1 MPPLIQH
8 LQTHLPGYMVPRR
21 LIILESLPLTPS
33 GKIDRRALPQPQADH
48 RDETDYEPPQT
59 PLQRAIADIW
69 SDLLQ
74 VEQVGI
80 HDNFFALGGHSLL
93 ATRLVSRLRDRFAVE
108 FPLHK
113 LFQAA
118 TVADLSY
125 YIQHLENHET
135 APIEAA
141 PRDVDLPASFV
152 QQSLWYLQQF
162 DEANTTYNMP
172 IALEMEGSLN
182 IEGLQ
187 FSLTKLVARHESLR
201 TIFQENKEQIV
212 QIITPARDVKLP
224 IIDLTQ
230 QSKEAQKTAVT
241 NHITQELNQPFDL
254 SRGPLLRATLLKL
267 SPSSHILL
275 LTVHHIV
282 ADGWSISVMV
292 QDIAATYSAFTQGNK
307 RDLPDLPIQY
317 ADFSYWQQNQL
328 NNDRLAQLL
337 AYWTQQLAGVPPL
350 LELPIA
356 QPRPPAL
363 TFRGEMH
370 TFEIPADLTRQL
382 KALSHEAG
390 TTLFMT
396 LLAAFATLLYRYSS
410 QTDIVIGSPVANRN
424 RHEFETLVGFF
435 VNTIVMR
442 LDLSNTPR
450 FIELLNQT
458 RQVALDAYTHQE
470 MPFEKLVEA
479 LQPERNLTH
488 MPIFQTMF
496 ILQNNALESFELP
509 GLFANP
515 VSIERNTAKFDLT
528 LEIVDDREKLHG
540 AFEYNSDLFRR
551 ESIERMG
558 AHWQNLLAAIV
569 RRPDTPVSRLPLL
582 SPAEQS
588 QLLTAW
594 NQTQTEMP
602 PLDGL
607 HHRVETQV
615 MRTPDQVAVSCQ
627 GQTLTY
633 RALNRRAN
641 QLAHHL
647 QSLGVQPETPVGIAV
662 TRSLNMVV
670 GILAILK
677 AGGAYVPLD
686 PAYPQ
691 ERLAYML
698 ADTRLPLIL
707 TETALRAQLPAT
719 EAQHVLLDEIDR
731 HIRHLPQHNPAVDV
745 QPEHLAYV
753 LYTSGSTGQP
763 KGVAISHQG
772 PLALINWA
780 QSFFTPAQRRG
791 VLAATSINFDLS
803 VFELFLPLSCGGTA
817 IIAPDVLHLPH
828 LPEASA
834 VTLVNTVPSVMTEL
848 LRLAPLPPTVTAV
861 NLAGEPLHNAL
872 VQQLYAQPGVKA
884 VYNLYGPSEDTTYS
898 TYAAHA
904 KGSTTEPTIGRPL
917 NNTTAYLLDEWL
929 QPVPI
934 GVPGELYLGGQ
945 GLARGY
951 FNQPGLTADRFIPHP
966 FSELPGARL
975 YRTGDMARYLPE
987 GELVFLGRRDQQV
1000 KMRGFRIELGEIE
1013 AVLKEHPLVVD
1024 TAVTLRQDNGEKA
1037 LVAYIVCAG
1046 QTSDETLSELRQ
1058 HLQTHLPGYMVP
1070 RRLIILESLPLTPSG
1085 KIDRRALPQPQAD
1098 HRDEFDYE
1106 PPQTP
1111 LQQAIADIWSDLL
1124 QVEQVGIHDNFFA
1137 LGGHSLLATRLVS
1150 RLRDRFAVELSLRR
1164 LLEMPTIA
1172 AMSEHIDALLY
1183 WREGEAQP
1191 AAETS
1196 MIDWEEGTI

>member
-1 MPPLIQH
+1 
-8 LQTHLPGYMVPRR
+8 
-21 LIILESLPLTPS
+21 
-33 GKIDRRALPQPQADH
+33 
-48 RDETDYEPPQT
+48 
-59 PLQRAIADIW
+59 
-69 SDLLQ
+69 
-74 VEQVGI
+74 
-80 HDNFFALGGHSLL
+80 
-93 ATRLVSRLRDRFAVE
+93 
-108 FPLHK
+108 
-113 LFQAA
+113 
-118 TVADLSY
+118 
-125 YIQHLENHET
+125 
-135 APIEAA
+135 
-141 PRDVDLPASFV
+141 
-152 QQSLWYLQQF
+152 
-162 DEANTTYNMP
+162 
-172 IALEMEGSLN
+172 
-182 IEGLQ
+182 
-187 FSLTKLVARHESLR
+187 
-201 TIFQENKEQIV
+201 
-212 QIITPARDVKLP
+212 
-224 IIDLTQ
+224 
-230 QSKEAQKTAVT
+230 
-241 NHITQELNQPFDL
+241 
-254 SRGPLLRATLLKL
+254 
-267 SPSSHILL
+267 
-275 LTVHHIV
+275 
-282 ADGWSISVMV
+282 
-292 QDIAATYSAFTQGNK
+292 
-307 RDLPDLPIQY
+307 
-317 ADFSYWQQNQL
+317 
-328 NNDRLAQLL
+328 
-337 AYWTQQLAGVPPL
+337 
-350 LELPIA
+350 
-356 QPRPPAL
+356 
-363 TFRGEMH
+363 MH

-763 KGVAISHQG
+763 KG
-772 PLALINWA
+772 
-780 QSFFTPAQRRG
+780 
-791 VLAATSINFDLS
+791 
-803 VFELFLPLSCGGTA
+803 
-817 IIAPDVLHLPH
+817 
-828 LPEASA
+828 
-834 VTLVNTVPSVMTEL
+834 L
-848 LRLAPLPPTVTAV
+848 L
-861 NLAGEPLHNAL
+861 
-872 VQQLYAQPGVKA
+872 
-884 VYNLYGPSEDTTYS
+884 
-898 TYAAHA
+898 
-904 KGSTTEPTIGRPL
+904 
-917 NNTTAYLLDEWL
+917 
-929 QPVPI
+929 
-934 GVPGELYLGGQ
+934 
-945 GLARGY
+945 
-951 FNQPGLTADRFIPHP
+951 
-966 FSELPGARL
+966 
-975 YRTGDMARYLPE
+975 
-987 GELVFLGRRDQQV
+987 
-1000 KMRGFRIELGEIE
+1000 FRIR
-1013 AVLKEHPLVVD
+1013 V
-1024 TAVTLRQDNGEKA
+1024 R
-1037 LVAYIVCAG
+1037 
-1046 QTSDETLSELRQ
+1046 
-1058 HLQTHLPGYMVP
+1058 
-1070 RRLIILESLPLTPSG
+1070 
-1085 KIDRRALPQPQAD
+1085 
-1098 HRDEFDYE
+1098 
-1106 PPQTP
+1106 
-1111 LQQAIADIWSDLL
+1111 
-1124 QVEQVGIHDNFFA
+1124 
-1137 LGGHSLLATRLVS
+1137 
-1150 RLRDRFAVELSLRR
+1150 
-1164 LLEMPTIA
+1164 
-1172 AMSEHIDALLY
+1172 
-1183 WREGEAQP
+1183 WR
-1191 AAETS
+1191 
-1196 MIDWEEGTI
+1196 